1 MNGIALMMIQV
12 LLPAS
17 SEMIYSG
24 EGWDYTKVPI
34 PAGNF
39 NITGPLLTST
49 CANVGL
55 TTPCPSPKRCYS
67 QKMCVTTAH
76 SAGYC
81 TGNLY
86 ILQQKLTAQ
95 YGNTGYSKLR
105 YSFVYMKS
113 RKNVSEDVKV
123 DSACGYWP
131 SSYCT
136 NGEEKPSTGSYFAM
150 CVSDST
156 MKPTTTLSTTTKG
169 DSHFWMLIFTSTS
182 LLGGVKIYL
191 SSFSLSPL
199 FMYL

>member
-1 MNGIALMMIQV
+1 MHFLAGKTMGFCKRPTIWAPFLMLASTAVPGSEGKTYHICSFKKDDIALMMIQI

-39 NITGPLLTST
+39 NITGSLLAST

-55 TTPCPSPKRCYS
+55 TTPCPSPKSCYS

-81 TGNLY
+81 TGNLF

-95 YGNTGYSKLR
+95 YGSTGYRKLH
-105 YSFVYMKS
+105 YSFV
-113 RKNVSEDVKV
+113 
-123 DSACGYWP
+123 
-131 SSYCT
+131 
-136 NGEEKPSTGSYFAM
+136 
-150 CVSDST
+150 
-156 MKPTTTLSTTTKG
+156 
-169 DSHFWMLIFTSTS
+169 
-182 LLGGVKIYL
+182 
-191 SSFSLSPL
+191 
-199 FMYL
+199 